1 QTLADPSRTIEVL
14 CAMLKTVGA
23 IEPESTLVLK
33 YLRRATKRDEHA
45 LETLIRLVIERQEGA
60 IGCGYRLLPALG
72 VKAQAR
78 LGHALAKELFQRDVR
93 DHPTEA
99 IALALQQLRHRDAT
113 SPVVREVLRQLNS
126 PEGLRVR

>member
-1 QTLADPSRTIEVL
+1 MMSSHEELLAEIDRTVTSNSEEQRSRRILALEGLLQTLADPSRTIEVL

-93 DHPTEA
+93 DHPT
-99 IALALQQLRHRDAT
+99 
-113 SPVVREVLRQLNS
+113 
-126 PEGLRVR
+126 